1 MSRAPILAA
10 LGGLLLALTA
20 LGGLALLHGGLED
33 RAAAAH
39 AGDWRPP
46 CVQNLGP
53 AYQQLDLPPLDA
65 PLERAEAPP
74 HTYLLGVDRSGSNRD
89 VADDQLAA
97 ARQFARS
104 RPLDQQVGVL
114 LISDRSDRSATPDM
128 PLEPALPALQAQ
140 PPPLP
145 CAPDCRPRSLFEQ
158 MCFEQ
163 LQEALGARASARQL
177 ELTAHLHRLAAER
190 AARVDA
196 WSERIAAAPPATAT
210 SLLAFFAK
218 VGDLPAVR
226 RSPGRTTLIVLS
238 DLEEAKTADRR
249 LLDAYHRATLD
260 PAAPCPAVPWQPSG
274 LAGLEILL
282 LQTHSD
288 GQDPELWGRLWERLL
303 RCSGAHVSRRR
314 YSPSIALGEYLAE
327 RT

>member
-1 MSRAPILAA
+1 MSRAPIFAALGGLALALAA
-10 LGGLLLALTA
+10 LGGLT
-20 LGGLALLHGGLED
+20 LLHGDLD
-33 RAAAAH
+33 ARAAAAR

-46 CVQNLGP
+46 CVKSLGP
-53 AYQQLDLPPLDA
+53 AYQALDLPPL
-65 PLERAEAPP
+65 AEPADPQAQPP
-74 HTYLLGVDRSGSNRD
+74 RTYLLGVDRSGSNQD

-97 ARQFARS
+97 AAAFARA
-104 RPLDQQVGVL
+104 RPLDEQVGVL
-114 LISDRSDRSATPDM
+114 LISDRSDRSSTPDM
-128 PLEPALPALQAQ
+128 TLETALAVTDVQ